1 MGDEIAGL
9 YCMFGLVGLGLWAF
23 SIIAWW
29 QIFQKAGF
37 DGARAFLLLIP
48 LVNLIIM
55 IMFAFGEWP
64 MRREIEQLR
73 MQLQFSQGRGG
84 PNVQQ
89 ISISSPQQMQQPYPQ
104 PYPQQQPY
112 PNTNYPPQYPE
123 SQYPR

>member
-1 MGDEIAGL
+1 MGDELFGL

-23 SIIAWW
+23 SLIAWW

-48 LVNLIIM
+48 FVNLIIM

-73 MQLQFSQGRGG
+73 MQLQFSQRGG

-89 ISISSPQQMQQPYPQ
+89 ISISTPQQMQQPYPQ
-104 PYPQQQPY
+104 QQYPQPY